1 MFLFLSFR
9 EGDKWYCFSGKSLVC
24 NSRTGST
31 SFAKKK
37 QSRYSSQPQKSQ
49 LLAKHAMMMM
59 AARIESVTK
68 RTREIVLR
76 LFLTLSDCCLKD
88 SASSL

>member
-1 MFLFLSFR
+1 MNLLRS
-9 EGDKWYCFSGKSLVC
+9 K
-24 NSRTGST
+24 
-31 SFAKKK
+31 
-37 QSRYSSQPQKSQ
+37 SRYSSQPQKSQ
-49 LLAKHAMMMM
+49 LLATQAMMMI